1 MKAHTFTRTSTGPLT
16 AAERGAI
23 RGAVRGIWGA
33 KGPHQPCALTVPGL
47 SLNDL
52 SDLIPEV
59 RHDPALQEACVR
71 TDARG
76 PSLVLTLRA
85 DLAAAWSDKP
95 VTVSPVV
102 VPVEERRTLERARDR
117 GRSMPARVVAAA
129 QPGTKWRKGQ

>member
-1 MKAHTFTRTSTGPLT
+1 MKAHTFARTSTGPLT

-23 RGAVRGIWGA
+23 RGAVRGIWGV
-33 KGPHQPCALTVPGL
+33 KGPHQPCALIVPGL

-52 SDLIPEV
+52 SDLLPEV

-76 PSLVLTLRA
+76 PALVLTLRA
-85 DLAAAWSDKP
+85 DLAASWSDKAAPAPAQIP
-95 VTVSPVV
+95 VG
-102 VPVEERRTLERARDR
+102 ERKVLERARDR
-117 GRSMPARVVAAA
+117 GRSMPARVIAAS